1 MRAFQIQ
8 TPGSAPKLQDITL
21 HAPVAGEVQV
31 AIRACGLNFAD
42 LLMTEGTYQD
52 TPDAPF
58 TLGMELAGEVIA
70 AGPGCTLA
78 PGTRVAVFAG
88 QGGLAEAGNFAQTRC
103 TVMPDAMSFEQA
115 AAFQIAYGTSHVAL
129 DARAGLRAGETLVV
143 LGAAGGVGLTAVE
156 IGKALGA
163 RVIAC
168 ARGAAKLE
176 IARAAGA
183 DEVVDIETPDLKG
196 ALRALGGA
204 DVIYDAVGGAA
215 GEAAFRALRPGGR
228 YLVIGF
234 ASGKP
239 PVLPLNHAL
248 VKNIAIHGLYWGGYQ
263 SLDPAVL
270 KDSMR
275 QLFDWFNAGA
285 LHPHIGAR
293 YPLDAVTEALDDLR
307 ARRSTGKLVITMGDP
322 TPD

>member
-1 MRAFQIQ
+1 MRAFQVHKIGL
-8 TPGSAPKLQDITL
+8 PPNLQDIAL
-21 HAPVAGEVQV
+21 HPPVADEAQI

-42 LLMTEGTYQD
+42 LLMIEGKYQD
-52 TPDAPF
+52 TPEAPF

-70 AGPGCTLA
+70 AGPDCTLA
-78 PGTRVAVFAG
+78 PGTRMAVFAG
-88 QGGLAEAGNFAQTRC
+88 QGGLAEIGNFAQARC

-129 DARAGLRAGETLVV
+129 ETRAELRAGETLVV

-183 DEVVDIETPDLKG
+183 DEVVDVETDDLKG
-196 ALRALGGA
+196 ALKALGGA
-204 DVIYDAVGGAA
+204 DVIYDAIGGPA

-234 ASGKP
+234 ASGAP
-239 PVLPLNHAL
+239 PALPLNHAL

-263 SLDPAVL
+263 TLNPDVL
-270 KDSMR
+270 TRSMDK
-275 QLFDWFNAGA
+275 LFSWFQAGA
-285 LHPHIGAR
+285 LHPHIGAC
-293 YPLDAVTEALDDLR
+293 YPLDRVGEALEDLR
-307 ARRSTGKLVITMGDP
+307 ARRSTGKLVITMQDEHGK
-322 TPD
+322 